1 LNTLGFMNSQGSQ
14 VKTYTKEGT
23 INAEFVLNSIDNWI
37 ESIRKLSV
45 LVLDNAKI
53 HHAKI
58 FQEAIKRWEEKG
70 LYIFFLPPYS
80 PHLNRIE
87 TLWRES
93 KYRWIKPQD
102 YQSLETI
109 KLALDKIW
117 ESFGTNYQIN
127 FK

>member
-1 LNTLGFMNSQGSQ
+1 MNSQGNQ
-14 VKTYTKEGT
+14 VKTYTKEGS
-23 INAEFVLNSIDNWI
+23 INAQFVLDSIDDWVN
-37 ESIRKLSV
+37 SLSKLTV

-58 FQEAIKRWEEKG
+58 FQEAITRWHEKG

-80 PHLNRIE
+80 PHLNKIE
-87 TLWRES
+87 TLWREC

-102 YQSLETI
+102 YQSLETL

-117 ESFGTNYQIN
+117 ESFGTEYQIN